1 MCMYVFLPMTV
12 DDMIIK
18 ERKKLQDTKKAKKQV
33 ETGLSESAVNFIA
46 EQDRL
51 DLPHVNFFLEFLT
64 TKKLQLEQVC
74 FKVQLTLVHPSS
86 RATWSIL
93 MFELT
98 VLCFA
103 S

>member
-1 MCMYVFLPMTV
+1 MHFKWVTNVCMCICVYVFPPTTV

-74 FKVQLTLVHPSS
+74 
-86 RATWSIL
+86 
-93 MFELT
+93 
-98 VLCFA
+98 
-103 S
+103 